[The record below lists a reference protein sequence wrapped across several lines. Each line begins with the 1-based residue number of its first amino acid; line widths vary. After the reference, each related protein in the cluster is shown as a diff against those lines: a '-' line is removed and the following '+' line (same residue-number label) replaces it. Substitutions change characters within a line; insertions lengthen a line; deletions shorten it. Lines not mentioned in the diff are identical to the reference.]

1 VGSAQDLIAGRYR
14 LVRRIGS
21 GGMGVVWEARDE
33 RLDRPVAVKLLR
45 PSPGLSEDEAQL
57 ANRRAMNEA
66 RITARL
72 DHPHAVSMFDVVDH
86 EGRPC
91 LIMQFVSSVSL
102 AALIKRLTVL
112 SPEQAA
118 GLGTEVGSALAAAHR
133 LGIVHRDVKPANVLI
148 AEDGTARISDF
159 GISNALDDAVGPT
172 AASVLHG
179 TPAFLAPEVARGE
192 RSSFASDVY
201 GLGAT
206 LYAAVEGVPPF
217 GTDTNPLELLRRV
230 ATGRANAPRVAGA
243 LTSPLLAMLDAD
255 PAARPTMAQV
265 VQTLVE
271 LKDQDATPVRSV
283 AALPAPARAPRPD
296 LAAATSP
303 STGSGSGWPTESADG
318 WPASGESAMAVR
330 RLGASSTRRSR
341 AAGPAIA
348 VAALLSIVILAVTL
362 LPVLS
367 RGVASVL
374 REAARDQPPVYASS
388 TFAVPFEVASPSWL
402 APRPEV
408 DRPALVT
415 WQAPEVA
422 VRFLVPASVYPPGQR
437 GSAPPPRDYLAYLLG
452 QTDQGARFS
461 DQNITTVG
469 GRPAV
474 IVTATADR
482 RLSGVIGCPERSLA
496 ATSCFGLRPERRLR
510 LAVVDVDRATLLI
523 WLRNDREASFPE
535 QSRQFEQL
543 LTTVHFR

>member
-1 VGSAQDLIAGRYR
+1 VTGAQELIAGRYR

-33 RLDRPVAVKLLR
+33 RLDRAVAVKLLR
-45 PSPGLSEDEAQL
+45 PSPGLSEEEAQL

-91 LIMQFVSSVSL
+91 LIMQFVPSVSL

-112 SPEQAA
+112 SVEQAA
-118 GLGTEVGSALAAAHR
+118 RLGIEVGSALAAAHR

-159 GISNALDDAVGPT
+159 GISNALDDVVGPT
-172 AASVLHG
+172 TASMLHG
-179 TPAFLAPEVARGE
+179 TPAFLAPEVARGD

-217 GTDTNPLELLRRV
+217 GTDANPLELLGRV
-230 ATGRANAPRVAGA
+230 ATGRVDPPRVAGA

-255 PAARPTMAQV
+255 PATRPTMAQV

-271 LKDQDATPVRSV
+271 LQDQDATPVRPLATV
-283 AALPAPARAPRPD
+283 PAPAPTPAVALRRGG
-296 LAAATSP
+296 
-303 STGSGSGWPTESADG
+303 GSG
-318 WPASGESAMAVR
+318 
-330 RLGASSTRRSR
+330 TRRSR
-341 AAGPAIA
+341 AAGPVIA
-348 VAALLSIVILAVTL
+348 VAALLSIVIVAVTL

-367 RGVASVL
+367 RGAASVL
-374 REAARDQPPVYASS
+374 REAAQDQPPVYTSS
-388 TFAVPFEVASPSWL
+388 AFAVPFEVTSPSWL

-408 DRPALVT
+408 DQPALVT

-422 VRFLVPASVYPPGQR
+422 VRFLVPVSVYPPGQ
-437 GSAPPPRDYLAYLLG
+437 GSSAPPPPDYLAYLLG

-461 DQNITTVG
+461 DQSITSVG

-474 IVTATADR
+474 VVTATADR
-482 RLSGVIGCPERSLA
+482 RLAGVIGCPEPGLA
-496 ATSCFGLRPERRLR
+496 AASCFGLRPERRLR
-510 LAVVDVDRATLLI
+510 LAVVDVDGRTLLI
-523 WLRNDREASFPE
+523 WLRNDDEAAFAD

-543 LTTVHFR
+543 LTTVRFR